1 MRNTINYQN
10 MYPGPQNAFDIYY
23 SESSISALYE
33 LKSPYLLIKE
43 IFDFDNDILQT
54 YAEAPLY
61 FYQNNYVLSKTIN
74 NFSRRHQ
81 HDFFEI
87 MFVMSGS
94 TEQKIEDQNYLYH
107 EGQCCLMNHT
117 VRHRELPSKNTTL
130 YFLML
135 SDDFISKL
143 VANDFSFNEDGI
155 LNQRHNTIYDFFQS
169 SLSIRDKQYLDFY
182 PKVPIERI
190 TPLLEDLFDKLAEE
204 SRRFSFGSYAAAQGI
219 IAKIIGIML
228 DYSLYTSRKIS
239 VNNSKEEY
247 LFIQIQRLL
256 ESHSGKI
263 SRQEISDILHYSSS
277 YLNKIVNRSVGM
289 SLLEYRKFFMIKEA
303 ARLLSCTDKT
313 ISEIIDDL
321 GFSGRTYFNSLFKK
335 QYGVTPAQY
344 RKVASQPLSSF

>member
-1 MRNTINYQN
+1 MHNTTSYQN

-23 SESSISALYE
+23 SDSSISALYE

-43 IFDFDNDILQT
+43 VFDYDSDLFKT
-54 YAEAPLY
+54 YAEAPHY
-61 FYQNNYVLSKTIN
+61 FYQNEHVLSETIK

-81 HDFFEI
+81 HNFFEI
-87 MFVMSGS
+87 MFVMRGS
-94 TEQKIEDQNYLYH
+94 TEQKIEDQKYLYH
-107 EGQCCLMNHT
+107 EGQCCLLDYS
-117 VRHRELPSKNTTL
+117 VRHRELPFQNTTL

-135 SDDFISKL
+135 SDDFVSKL
-143 VANDFSFNEDGI
+143 MANDLSINKEGV
-155 LNQRHNTIYDFFQS
+155 LSQRQNKIYDFFRR
-169 SLSIRDKQYLDFY
+169 SLNNREKQYLDFY
-182 PKVPIERI
+182 PKVPVDRI
-190 TPLLEDLFDKLAEE
+190 TPALEDLFDRLSEE
-204 SRRFSFGSYAAAQGI
+204 NQHFSFGSYAAAQGMI
-219 IAKIIGIML
+219 SKILGIML

-239 VNNSKEEY
+239 VDNSKNEY

-256 ESHSGKI
+256 ESHRGKI
-263 SRQEISDILHYSSS
+263 SRQEISDILHYSDS

-321 GFSGRTYFNSLFKK
+321 GFSGHTYFNSFFKK

-344 RKVASQPLSSF
+344 RKNSQLRSK